1 MKNDA
6 RAIELET
13 VDTATESYAQNV
25 FRRLRRNKMGMLGLV
40 MVLLVLTA
48 VIFAKPLSFGHS
60 PYTMLSPADL
70 KPGETTPEFMAPN
83 RNHILGTDELGRDA
97 WSRLLYGG
105 RVSLLIGVVAS
116 FTSIALGTLVGLIS
130 GYYGGWFDN
139 LIMRFTDTMM
149 SIPTLPLMVV
159 LSAVLNG
166 GVLNLILILVIFGW
180 MGDARIVRGIALSLR
195 EQEYVEAA
203 RAIGAS
209 PWRIMFRHLLPNTA
223 APIIVSFSMS
233 ISSLIIYEASLS
245 YLGLGIPQPTPSW
258 GNMLYNAQNYIF
270 SAPQLVWFPGL
281 AIFFTSLGFNFF
293 GDGLRDAIDPKLK
306 L

>member
-1 MKNDA
+1 
-6 RAIELET
+6 
-13 VDTATESYAQNV
+13 
-25 FRRLRRNKMGMLGLV
+25 MLGLA
-40 MVLLVLTA
+40 MVFVVLVA
-48 VIFAKPLSFGHS
+48 VLFAGPLSFGHS

-70 KPGETTPEFMAPN
+70 KPGQTTPEFMTPN
-83 RNHILGTDELGRDA
+83 RDHILGTDELGRDA
-97 WSRLLYGG
+97 WARLLYGG

-116 FTSIALGTLVGLIS
+116 LTSIFLGTFVGLVS
-130 GYYGGWFDN
+130 GFYGGWFDN
-139 LIMRFTDTMM
+139 VLMRFTDTMM

-159 LSAVLNG
+159 LAAVLKG
-166 GVLNLILILVIFGW
+166 SVLNLILILVVFGW
-180 MGDARIVRGIALSLR
+180 MGDARLVRGVSLSLR

-203 RAIGAS
+203 RAVGAS

-293 GDGLRDAIDPKLK
+293 GDGLRDALDPKLK

>member
-1 MKNDA
+1 MKNYTLND
-6 RAIELET
+6 ELKVQDVTTET
-13 VDTATESYAQNV
+13 YAYSI
-25 FRRLRRNKMGMLGLV
+25 FRRLRRNKMGMLGLAMIV
-40 MVLLVLTA
+40 VIMMA
-48 VIFAKPLSFGHS
+48 VVFAGPLSFGKS

-70 KPGETTPEFMAPN
+70 KPGQTTPEFMAPN
-83 RNHILGTDELGRDA
+83 RDHILGTDELGRDA

-105 RVSLLIGVVAS
+105 RISLLIGVVAS
-116 FTSIALGTLVGLIS
+116 LTSIVLGTFVGLIS
-130 GYYGGWFDN
+130 GFYGGWFDN
-139 LIMRFTDTMM
+139 LLMRFTDTMM

-159 LSAVLNG
+159 LAAVLKG
-166 GVLNLILILVIFGW
+166 GVLNLITILVVFGW
-180 MGDARIVRGIALSLR
+180 MGDARIVRGVALSLR

-293 GDGLRDAIDPKLK
+293 GDGLRDALDPKLK

>member
-1 MKNDA
+1 VGD
-6 RAIELET
+6 ELE
-13 VDTATESYAQNV
+13 VKDAATETYMHTV
-25 FRRLRRNKMGMLGLV
+25 LRRLRRNRMGMLGLAMIV
-40 MVLLVLTA
+40 VIVAA
-48 VIFAKPLSFGHS
+48 VALAGPLSLGED
-60 PYTMLSPADL
+60 PYYMLSPADL
-70 KPGETTPEFMAPN
+70 HSGQTTPEFMAPN
-83 RNHILGTDELGRDA
+83 SDHILGTDELGRDA

-105 RVSLLIGVVAS
+105 RVSLLIGVIAS
-116 FTSIALGTLVGLIS
+116 LTSIAIGTFVGLIS
-130 GYYGGWFDN
+130 GFFGGWFDN
-139 LIMRFTDTMM
+139 LLMRLTDTMM

-159 LSAVLNG
+159 LSAVLKG
-166 GVLNLILILVIFGW
+166 SVFNLVLILVVFGW
-180 MGDARIVRGIALSLR
+180 MGNARMVRGVTLVLR

-233 ISSLIIYEASLS
+233 ISILIIYEASLS

-281 AIFFTSLGFNFF
+281 AIFLTSLGFNFF
-293 GDGLRDAIDPKLK
+293 GDGLRDALDPKLK